1 LSNLLLE
8 ESEASGGFKISSHQ
22 GGTGALGVGV
32 RDEYIYAIVG
42 KRSRFKD
49 RINKKAWTLA
59 LSGSLSTGAGQDIIY
74 LTDDSNIK
82 AAQASP
88 GGPRYN
94 IISGSLGSAATEHST
109 GYLSKTYGWFYP
121 EMGIMV
127 FSGAELSASIP
138 GVGTIPGGP
147 GGSTAT
153 ITASFSTNPDSAAD
167 LSSYSSSGFAPNL
180 DATGNSFNALR
191 LVNCMR
197 NVGSNNTFRLRS
209 EEDATQE
216 NYFCRVSAV
225 DYNFSNNPSFV
236 SGSKNKI
243 RQKTMWGNPTTFITG
258 VGLYNSA
265 GQLLA
270 TAKLSSPLKKN
281 YASEATIKVK
291 LTY

>member
-1 LSNLLLE
+1 
-8 ESEASGGFKISSHQ
+8 
-22 GGTGALGVGV
+22 
-32 RDEYIYAIVG
+32 
-42 KRSRFKD
+42 
-49 RINKKAWTLA
+49 
-59 LSGSLSTGAGQDIIY
+59 
-74 LTDDSNIK
+74 
-82 AAQASP
+82 
-88 GGPRYN
+88 
-94 IISGSLGSAATEHST
+94 
-109 GYLSKTYGWFYP
+109 
-121 EMGIMV
+121 M
-127 FSGAELSASIP
+127 
-138 GVGTIPGGP
+138 
-147 GGSTAT
+147 
-153 ITASFSTNPDSAAD
+153 
-167 LSSYSSSGFAPNL
+167 SSSGFTPNL

-225 DYNFSNNPSFV
+225 DYNFSNNPTFV